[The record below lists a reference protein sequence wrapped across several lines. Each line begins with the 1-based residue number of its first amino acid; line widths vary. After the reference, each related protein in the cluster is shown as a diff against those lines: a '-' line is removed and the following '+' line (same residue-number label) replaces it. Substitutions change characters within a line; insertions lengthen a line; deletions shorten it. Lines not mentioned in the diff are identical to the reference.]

1 MSAAR
6 TSLFGLVSLSLLTSL
21 HALAAEPSDPR
32 QALSLWLDACL
43 AQHRAS
49 IEQVLSLELRRP
61 VSAPLNSPLG
71 LAEKVAIECSAATL
85 TLTYVSDITQRKRSL
100 DARSISDKALA
111 RTVALAVVELIE
123 APESTQPRTAEPVSP
138 THVREVAKVG
148 HARLRRSVHSP
159 TVRLEVPTPSTR
171 STTIARA
178 SLLGTA
184 RIFPATSDL
193 TLGVRLRSRFVARQR
208 SALLLGFGGE
218 SGSAARPP
226 GNVSV
231 AAAYAELGFGYDV
244 WRPGVFTLAVE
255 ALGEAGYVVLKGQ
268 PRAVADIDGEQLRG
282 AWSDLQ
288 LSIAPRFR
296 LVAGLDLT
304 SRAGLGIMLLT
315 PSATFD
321 SKQLNVWHGVSA
333 SVDLGLALSL

>member
-123 APESTQPRTAEPVSP
+123 APESTQPRTAEPV
-138 THVREVAKVG
+138 
-148 HARLRRSVHSP
+148 SP